1 MSRFPNTAEETTMNA
16 NTKAGRRVRRPLARL
31 CASSVLGLGLF
42 FSSTVSAQWIVYDP
56 TNWFENMTTRIENAM
71 EWSANATRWTEQLQ
85 RYSDALV
92 TIQGMVNS
100 FGLPAGAP
108 LVKVPENYM
117 VAETCGGADLS
128 LTGLFKT
135 FVYQPAGDWK
145 AQQRQICV
153 NIRTMRNRQFNESI
167 DFIGGTMAQVQAALD
182 AITTLRNGSRL
193 LGNMTAVDSDTTR
206 TANDISAKVAEWET
220 RMKAY
225 DAYISVMEQN
235 QKAIAAGALKGST
248 GGANGLIRDVV
259 KTAALKT
266 ALSID

>member
-1 MSRFPNTAEETTMNA
+1 MNA
-16 NTKAGRRVRRPLARL
+16 TSHVTGRKRRRLAGLCSRV
-31 CASSVLGLGLF
+31 VLGLGLMG
-42 FSSTVSAQWIVYDP
+42 SNIASAQWIVYDP
-56 TNWFENMTTRIENAM
+56 TNWFENMYDRVQTFAEYAEN
-71 EWSANATRWTEQLQ
+71 NLRWTEQLK
-85 RYSDALV
+85 RYTDALV
-92 TIQGMVNS
+92 TVQGMINS

-108 LVKVPENYM
+108 LVPVPENYM

-135 FVYQPAGDWK
+135 FVYQPEGDWK

-153 NIRTMRNRQFNESI
+153 NIRVMRNRQFNESLE
-167 DFIGGTMAQVQAALD
+167 FVGGTMAQMQAALD
-182 AITTLRNGSRL
+182 AITKLRNTSRL

-206 TANDISAKVAEWET
+206 TANDISVKVAEWET

-235 QKAIAAGALKGST
+235 QKAIAAGALKGSK
-248 GGANGLIRDVV
+248 GGANGLIRSVV